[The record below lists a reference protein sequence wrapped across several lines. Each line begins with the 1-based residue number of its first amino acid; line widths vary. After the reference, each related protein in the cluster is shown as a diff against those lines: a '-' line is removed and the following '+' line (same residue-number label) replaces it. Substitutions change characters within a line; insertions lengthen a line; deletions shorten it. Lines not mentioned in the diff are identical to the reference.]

1 MATQPKTKL
10 TLKNKRIFSFKGT
23 GQQKGFNTD
32 PTIPPT
38 TTMLTFCK

>member
-23 GQQKGFNTD
+23 GQKKGFSTD
-32 PTIPPT
+32 PTILPT
-38 TTMLTFCK
+38 TSMFTFIK